1 MWIFLATVKNVY
13 VFVGDFIIFG
23 RVDKAGSLKK

>member
-23 RVDKAGSLKK
+23 RVKAGSLKK